1 MALKDVRHH
10 PADDA
15 FLAPDYAS
23 FADGRLLSELYSV
36 SGPHVIR
43 LEIERKIVIF
53 PNKSHKTIL
62 LDSSSR
68 PAPDHTSGMNSTDAR
83 QITLKNPS

>member
-1 MALKDVRHH
+1 MALKEVRHH

-23 FADGRLLSELYSV
+23 FAAGRLHSQLYSV

-43 LEIERKIVIF
+43 LEIEQNIVIF
-53 PNKSHKTIL
+53 PNKFHKSIL
-62 LDSSSR
+62 LDSSNR
-68 PAPDHTSGMNSTDAR
+68 PAPDHISGMNSTDAR